1 MYGVLLIVVLI
12 ITGGAIAFIGDR
24 LGSKVGKKK
33 LSIFGLRPRHTSI
46 IVTIFTGVCITT
58 LTFGVMAAASQNV
71 RTALFGMEKLNQK
84 MKTTQADL
92 NQATADLQTAQQQQ
106 QEANDALDQSRK
118 DVETLKAQQQEL
130 EAESQRLQEG
140 NRLLELAKAELMQR
154 NDVLV
159 AQNDQLVAQ
168 NDQLGAQNSELSSA
182 NSSLQGQNSLLTGKN
197 AELTGKNASLTS
209 DNRNLEKRNQDLRN
223 GIMTIREGDIVFRA
237 GEVIASGVIRGNRP
251 AAEVD
256 KDLQS
261 LAQLASR
268 NVSTRLGQD
277 VSDKDVWIYKPEYN
291 SAVQAIA
298 SSPQDMVVRIVAAGN
313 LVRGEE
319 VRASLEL
326 YKNRVI
332 YKDRE
337 FILARPIALK
347 GVGNGEAEQAVM
359 GFLKEVNA
367 AASAKGIL
375 PDPIRGSIGVMD
387 GAQFYEVVNAING
400 VHGTVVLSAYARGD
414 TDALGPLRLI
424 IKEEQLPDQP

>member
-159 AQNDQLVAQ
+159 AQN
-168 NDQLGAQNSELSSA
+168 SELSSA

-209 DNRNLEKRNQDLRN
+209 DNRDLEKRNQDLRN

-277 VSDKDVWIYKPEYN
+277 GSDKDVWIYKPEYN

>member
-159 AQNDQLVAQ
+159 AQNDQL
-168 NDQLGAQNSELSSA
+168 GAQNSELSSA

-197 AELTGKNASLTS
+197 ASLTS
-209 DNRNLEKRNQDLRN
+209 DNRDLEKRNQDLRN

>member
-159 AQNDQLVAQ
+159 AQNDQL
-168 NDQLGAQNSELSSA
+168 GAQ
-182 NSSLQGQNSLLTGKN
+182 
-197 AELTGKNASLTS
+197 
-209 DNRNLEKRNQDLRN
+209 KRNQDLRN
-223 GIMTIREGDIVFRA
+223 GLLTIREGDIVFRA

-256 KDLQS
+256 KDLQA

-326 YKNRVI
+326 YKNSVI

-347 GVGNGEAEQAVM
+347 GAGNGEAEQAVM

-400 VHGTVVLSAYARGD
+400 AHGTVVLSAYAKGD

>member
-84 MKTTQADL
+84 MKTTQSNLD
-92 NQATADLQTAQQQQ
+92 QANADLQTAQQQQ
-106 QEANDALDQSRK
+106 EEDNDSLDQSRK
-118 DVETLKAQQQEL
+118 DVETLKQQQQEL

-154 NDVLV
+154 NDVLS
-159 AQNDQLVAQ
+159 
-168 NDQLGAQNSELSSA
+168 AQNSQLGQQNSQLASA
-182 NSSLQGQNSLLTGKN
+182 NSSLQGLNTALTGKN
-197 AELTGKNASLTS
+197 QELTGKNASLTA
-209 DNRNLEKRNQDLRN
+209 DNQDLEKRNKDLRD
-223 GIMTIREGDIVFRA
+223 GLITIREGDIVFRA
-237 GEVIASGVIRGNRP
+237 GEVIASGVIRGNRSES
-251 AAEVD
+251 EVNT
-256 KDLQS
+256 DLQA

-268 NVSTRLGQD
+268 NVSTRLGQN
-277 VSDKDVWIYKPEYN
+277 VSDKDVWIYKPEYE
-291 SAVQAIA
+291 SAVQTIA
-298 SSPQDMVVRIVAAGN
+298 KSPQDMVVRIVAAGN

-326 YKNRVI
+326 YKNSII

-337 FILARPIALK
+337 FILARPIQLK
-347 GVGNGEAEQAVM
+347 GTGSGEAEQAVM
-359 GFLKEVNA
+359 SFLKEVNA

-400 VHGTVVLSAYARGD
+400 MHGTVVLSAYARGN

-424 IKEEQLPDQP
+424 IKEEQLPDQQQ

>member
-92 NQATADLQTAQQQQ
+92 NQATADLQMAQQQQ

-118 DVETLKAQQQEL
+118 DVETLKAQQQQL

-159 AQNDQLVAQ
+159 AQNDQL
-168 NDQLGAQNSELSSA
+168 GAQNSELSSA
-182 NSSLQGQNSLLTGKN
+182 NTSLQGQNSLLTGKN
-197 AELTGKNASLTS
+197 AELTGKNAELTGKNASLTA
-209 DNRNLEKRNQDLRN
+209 DNKDLEKRNQDLRN
-223 GIMTIREGDIVFRA
+223 GLLTIREGDIVFRA

-256 KDLQS
+256 KDLQA

-326 YKNRVI
+326 YKNSVI

-400 VHGTVVLSAYARGD
+400 MHGTVVLSAYAKGD

-424 IKEEQLPDQP
+424 IKEEQMPDQP